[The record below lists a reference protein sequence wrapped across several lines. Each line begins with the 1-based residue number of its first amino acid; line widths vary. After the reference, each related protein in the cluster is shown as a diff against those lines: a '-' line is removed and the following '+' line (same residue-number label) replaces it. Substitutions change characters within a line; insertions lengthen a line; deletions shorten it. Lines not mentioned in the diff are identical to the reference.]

1 MFICRIL
8 ALEANDTAVLLILPH
23 PHKICLQGRALIKVI
38 CGSATILQYNLTQ
51 NSPACRVFSPSSNSL
66 LTLET
71 SSGVGLSV
79 LKSDVQYLSEDYA
92 LLDEIDPNCDDLF
105 VLLRIDAIHSASL
118 DYLCAFLPFTNLFSL
133 SIGASRAYN
142 QVLQTVGLA
151 VAFPDKVDLSVMSVT
166 DGYVRAVEKWVDLV
180 KYSGMSV

>member
-1 MFICRIL
+1 M
-8 ALEANDTAVLLILPH
+8 
-23 PHKICLQGRALIKVI
+23 
-38 CGSATILQYNLTQ
+38 
-51 NSPACRVFSPSSNSL
+51 
-66 LTLET
+66 
-71 SSGVGLSV
+71 

-92 LLDEIDPNCDDLF
+92 LLDEIDPNSDDLF
-105 VLLRIDAIHSASL
+105 MLLRIDAIHSASL